1 MYQSLAPIIWVF
13 ITLGVLFFIER
24 WIHQHMQGIA
34 FLLTGSVQWSVL
46 IYALILFPGVFL
58 HELSHW
64 IMAKLLLVRTG
75 RFSVWPSLQPDGTIR
90 LGYVEFYK
98 TKHMAPIRE
107 SLIGGAP
114 LIFGI
119 GAILLIGQYVFEAN
133 NLAQLV
139 IGGTPEAIGT
149 ALSEV
154 FSTADA
160 WIWLYLLFA
169 ISNAMMPSPSD
180 RKAWPLVGMIL
191 TILLFLFYFAG
202 FEDAMWQALIG
213 PVTDLAGYLLLAFA
227 ITIVVDIFFV
237 AVILIFELTV
247 TKLLRKKIS
256 Y

>member
-1 MYQSLAPIIWVF
+1 
-13 ITLGVLFFIER
+13 
-24 WIHQHMQGIA
+24 MQGIA
-34 FLLTGSVQWSVL
+34 FLLTGSVQWSIL
-46 IYALILFPGVFL
+46 LYALILFPGVFL

-64 IMAKLLLVRTG
+64 IMANLLGMRTG

-98 TKHMAPIRE
+98 TQRMAPIRE

-119 GAILLIGQYVFEAN
+119 GAILLIGQFVFQADL
-133 NLAQLV
+133 LADTVLA
-139 IGGTPEAIGT
+139 GTPQALGV

-160 WIWLYLLFA
+160 WIWLYLLFS

-180 RKAWPLVGMIL
+180 RKAWPLFGFIL
-191 TILLFLFYFAG
+191 AVLLVLLYVAG
-202 FEDAMWQALIG
+202 FQDVMWQTLIG
-213 PVTDLAGYLLLAFA
+213 PINNFAGYLLLAFA

-237 AVILIFELTV
+237 VVILIFEFVV
-247 TKLLRKKIS
+247 TKLLGKKIN
-256 Y
+256 YN